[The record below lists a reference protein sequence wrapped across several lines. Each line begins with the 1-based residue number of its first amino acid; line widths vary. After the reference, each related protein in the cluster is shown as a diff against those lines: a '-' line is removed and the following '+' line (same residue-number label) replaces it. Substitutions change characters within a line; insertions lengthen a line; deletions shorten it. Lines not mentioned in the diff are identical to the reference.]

1 MLDRG
6 WDLYGGGR
14 GHGCVLPGRDAR
26 PRPPAGPG
34 PRRLRPWSLLRT
46 ADGWV
51 LIDWEDAAAAEAP
64 FLDLCHYLVQGHA
77 MLGRPSRQAVLD
89 GFRDQRGWVGLAVAA
104 YADGAGLPVA

>member
-1 MLDRG
+1 MGAFYRAG
-6 WDLYGGGR
+6 TR
-14 GHGCVLPGRDAR
+14 
-26 PRPPAGPG
+26 GPG
-34 PRRLRPWSLLRT
+34 LQPGPAHGDFAPWSLLRT